1 MFVYCE
7 LSGFSG
13 VEVVD
18 RVWGRSR
25 FDGMKKEQSVVP
37 AAPTLRPSAERLRP
51 MDAAFLARVN
61 AGPSGLWLP
70 VMIEAVKLARVLKKT
85 GSI

>member
-1 MFVYCE
+1 M
-7 LSGFSG
+7 G
-13 VEVVD
+13 
-18 RVWGRSR
+18 
-25 FDGMKKEQSVVP
+25 
-37 AAPTLRPSAERLRP
+37 
-51 MDAAFLARVN
+51 AAFLARVN